1 MKKLFQFLIS
11 VHSETK
17 SGHSLVSD
25 YMNNLMELVK
35 QNYHG
40 TSKSRFISKLEN
52 IFCVFLPLKRV
63 LKRAAENIFV
73 NALIPFTGVRI
84 RQVNV

>member
-1 MKKLFQFLIS
+1 MKKLFEFLIS
-11 VHSETK
+11 VHPETK
-17 SGHSLVSD
+17 SGHSIVSD

-40 TSKSRFISKLEN
+40 TSKRRFISKLEN
-52 IFCVFLPLKRV
+52 ISCVFLPLKGV
-63 LKRAAENIFV
+63 LKRAPLKGV
-73 NALIPFTGVRI
+73 LKKVPFTGVRI